1 MKKSLVKYL
10 LFVLMCT
17 ACATSNTN
25 INKREFR
32 KSKSLVTYSGM
43 ANEFQDGYLILLE
56 NGYFKFYQKF
66 WLIVSIKQG
75 EYLGRYSQVNDTIH
89 LNWLDTDPKEIKYYL
104 SNKCIIDTGTNY
116 LWFVDEVTNKK
127 LWGLGLR

>member
-104 SNKCIIDTGTNY
+104 SNKCIIDTGTNH
-116 LWFVDEVTNKK
+116 LWFVDELTNKK
-127 LWGLGLR
+127 LWG